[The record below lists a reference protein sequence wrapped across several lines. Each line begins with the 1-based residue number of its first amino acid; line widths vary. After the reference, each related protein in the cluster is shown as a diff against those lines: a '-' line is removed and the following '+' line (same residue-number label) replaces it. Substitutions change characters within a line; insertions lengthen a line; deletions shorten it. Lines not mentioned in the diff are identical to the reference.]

1 MPARSS
7 KGRRPLDCNGSYTGR
22 RAAGDGGRRRATGDF
37 LLPERE
43 TVEVSEAASER
54 ASVEREK
61 REERKE
67 REEKK
72 EEALATEGCL
82 ASVGLGLLGRERS
95 REMGRKKEA
104 FIRPLA
110 EQGSRDGRCVSS
122 RARKDTRGGSICQGK
137 TDEGGHRVD
146 LPAEALCCSHL
157 SGTRLLSRRMPLCLT
172 FCFPRISDEAADA
185 CFAAEYKS
193 QPQT

>member
-72 EEALATEGCL
+72 EALATEGCL